1 MGLYLAASIGLP
13 GVHAHANEAFAAAR
27 LTGYRNFLR
36 LHIDRDGALTV
47 HALGI
52 DRAVKRWRAVPE
64 SDEGPEASWIAP
76 AGPEPTV
83 RLIDM
88 VTIPGRQSP

>member
-1 MGLYLAASIGLP
+1 
-13 GVHAHANEAFAAAR
+13 
-27 LTGYRNFLR
+27 
-36 LHIDRDGALTV
+36 
-47 HALGI
+47 
-52 DRAVKRWRAVPE
+52 VPE